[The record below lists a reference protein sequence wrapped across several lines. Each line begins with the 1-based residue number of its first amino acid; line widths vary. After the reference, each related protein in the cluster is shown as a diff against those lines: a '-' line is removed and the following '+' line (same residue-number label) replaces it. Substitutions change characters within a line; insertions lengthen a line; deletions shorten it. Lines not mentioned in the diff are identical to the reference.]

1 MEKERGQKAREWN
14 GIFSEWRKG
23 GESRRGYCKRKGI
36 SISAFGYWYKKLEND
51 GGEQSFVKIEGL
63 SGFGRN
69 GLTARAG
76 GVVVGLSGGES
87 EELLIKL
94 FRALRAVS

>member
-1 MEKERGQKAREWN
+1 MEKKRGQKAQEWN
-14 GIFSEWRKG
+14 NIFLEWRES
-23 GESRRGYCKRKGI
+23 GESRRGFCQRKGI
-36 SISAFGYWYKKLEND
+36 TISAFGYWYKKLEK
-51 GGEQSFVKIEGL
+51 GGTEQSLVKMEGL
-63 SGFGRN
+63 SGIGRN